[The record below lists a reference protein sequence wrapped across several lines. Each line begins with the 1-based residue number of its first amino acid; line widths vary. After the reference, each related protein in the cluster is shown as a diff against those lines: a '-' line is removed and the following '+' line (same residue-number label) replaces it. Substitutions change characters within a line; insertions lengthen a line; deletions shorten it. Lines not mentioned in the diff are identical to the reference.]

1 MPDLGV
7 LAAFLICFLALAVND
22 LGSIQSVG
30 GLLKADDMN
39 ERVKRGVTVTG
50 LGNALAGITG
60 VIGSVNF
67 SLSPGVIAATKCAS
81 RFALVPMGAI
91 LILIATSP
99 LVIGYLS
106 SIPGPVIGVVL
117 AFVMVAQISAGLM
130 LGQENNAV
138 ETFDEGIIIGLP
150 LLLGTIVAFLPEAVA
165 VAFPALVRPLITNG
179 FVVGIVADRKS
190 VV

>member
-1 MPDLGV
+1 
-7 LAAFLICFLALAVND
+7 
-22 LGSIQSVG
+22 
-30 GLLKADDMN
+30 
-39 ERVKRGVTVTG
+39 VTVTG

-179 FVVGIVADRKS
+179 FVVGIVAVLILEHVAYRERS
-190 VV
+190 EE